1 MILCRYDLTVP
12 FARYIAL
19 NGITNIKRYHIAKVL
34 HDAGPQAQDR
44 VLLHLPLALSTLAS
58 AVDPPSSSAWRRHLL
73 TCHDVLCQVY
83 RRDQPQMSR
92 GRFREFYQ
100 CDLDIAG
107 AYSTMVP
114 DAEILKVSLVAVHVT
129 CICYG
134 MCVTAHIAGA
144 AAVAD
149 TEAPSTAGLRML

>member
-1 MILCRYDLTVP
+1 VTSTHDTFLTQLSCRYDLTVP

-19 NGITNIKRYHIAKVL
+19 NGITNIKRYHIAKVP
-34 HDAGPQAQDR
+34 HAPQAQAHDQ
-44 VLLHLPLALSTLAS
+44 VLLHPATRLAQPKHRHIVHFSN
-58 AVDPPSSSAWRRHLL
+58 AWRHGLLIRHYAR
-73 TCHDVLCQVY
+73 CQVY

-114 DAEILKVSLVAVHVT
+114 DAEILKVSTTKNL
-129 CICYG
+129 
-134 MCVTAHIAGA
+134 
-144 AAVAD
+144 
-149 TEAPSTAGLRML
+149 